1 MKNNQSIFA
10 RFSASILF
18 NILRG
23 GLTLATT
30 VLLARF
36 LGVDNYGR
44 MAFLLASF
52 LAFKSLLDMSSSHAF
67 FTFLSEK
74 TRSKKF
80 VNMYLCWMA
89 CQLVVSLLLVG
100 LILPDEVLEKVWINE
115 SRFLIILAL
124 TATFMQQSG
133 WLVASQMAEAQRQT
147 FKVQKLGMVIVSI
160 NLVMIL
166 LLEYADLI
174 TLPILF
180 TVLTLEW
187 FAGAFLAARM
197 YVGLDDISDT
207 FSSVVGE
214 FWAYC
219 KPLIPYVW
227 LVALGEFLDRW
238 MLQTWGGNA
247 EQGYYAVAANIMIVV
262 SIGVISIIRIL
273 WKEIAEAYH
282 QKNMDLVSSLYQRT
296 NRTIYAGAAFFV
308 GASLP
313 WSSEILNTLLGSD
326 YSAGNKTFMLMVIYT
341 AHQSLGQINGV
352 LLLATKKVKIHTI
365 IGSVAVIAGVAASYY
380 TLAPAEAVIPGLN
393 MGSEGLAWKMFLIN
407 CVMVNVLMYII
418 AREFNWKYQ
427 WFYQFYVL
435 GLAILVGYLV
445 KNLVLGVFS
454 SMYLSMVISLLF
466 YAVAIG
472 LLCYAFPML
481 ALGITKSKL
490 LGSLSTLGS
499 KFKLVER

>member
-1 MKNNQSIFA
+1 LENYQSIFS
-10 RFSASILF
+10 RFSISILF
-18 NILRG
+18 NIIRG

-36 LGVDNYGR
+36 LGAEDYGR

-80 VNMYLCWMA
+80 INMYLCWMA
-89 CQLVVSLLLVG
+89 FQLVVSLLIVG
-100 LILPDEVLEKVWINE
+100 LILPDEVLEKVWVNE
-115 SRFLIILAL
+115 NRFLIILAL
-124 TATFMQQSG
+124 IATFMQQSG

-147 FKVQKLGMVIVSI
+147 IKVQKLGTVIVSI

-174 TLPILF
+174 SLPILF
-180 TVLTLEW
+180 TILTLEW
-187 FAGAFLAARM
+187 SAGAFLAARM
-197 YVGLDDISDT
+197 YVGLKDISDT
-207 FSSVVGE
+207 FSSVLGE
-214 FWAYC
+214 FWVYC
-219 KPLIPYVW
+219 KPLIPYGW

-247 EQGYYAVAANIMIVV
+247 EQGYYAVAANIMIVIAV
-262 SIGVISIIRIL
+262 GVTSIIRIL

-282 QKNMDLVSSLYQRT
+282 QKNMDLLSSLYQRT
-296 NRTIYAGAAFFV
+296 NRTIYVCSAFFV

-365 IGSVAVIAGVAASYY
+365 ISSVAVIAGIAASYY
-380 TLAPAEAVIPGLN
+380 TLAPSEAVLPGLN
-393 MGSEGLAWKMFLIN
+393 MGSEGLAWKMVIIN
-407 CVMVNVLMYII
+407 FVMVNVLMYVI
-418 AREFNWKYQ
+418 AREFNWRYQ

-435 GLAILVGYLV
+435 GLAILMGYAL
-445 KNLVLGVFS
+445 KNLVTGVFS
-454 SMYLSMVISLLF
+454 SMYMSIIISLILYTVIF
-466 YAVAIG
+466 G

-481 ALGITKSKL
+481 AVGVEKSKL
-490 LGSLSTLGS
+490 LESLSKLGLKS
-499 KFKLVER
+499 KFIEP

>member
-1 MKNNQSIFA
+1 LENNQSIFA

-36 LGVDNYGR
+36 LGVENYGR

-89 CQLVVSLLLVG
+89 CQLVFSLLLVG
-100 LILPDEVLEKVWINE
+100 LMLPDEVLEKVWINE

-133 WLVASQMAEAQRQT
+133 WQVASQMAEAQRQT
-147 FKVQKLGMVIVSI
+147 IKVQKLGTVIILI

-180 TVLTLEW
+180 TILTLEW
-187 FAGAFLAARM
+187 SVGAFLAVRM
-197 YVGLDDISDT
+197 YVGLDDVSDT
-207 FSSVVGE
+207 FSTVTAE

-247 EQGYYAVAANIMIVV
+247 EQGYYAIAANLMVV
-262 SIGVISIIRIL
+262 VAIGVISIIRIL
-273 WKEIAEAYH
+273 WKEIAEAYY

-296 NRTIYAGAAFFV
+296 NRTIYLCAAFFV
-308 GASLP
+308 GACLP
-313 WSSEILNTLLGSD
+313 WSSEILNILVGSE
-326 YSAGNKTFMLMVIYT
+326 YSAGNKTFMLMIIYT

-352 LLLATKKVKIHTI
+352 LLLATKRVKIHTI

-380 TLAPAEAVIPGLN
+380 TLAPVEAVIPGLN
-393 MGSEGLAWKMFLIN
+393 MGSEGMAWKIVIIN
-407 CVMVNVLMYII
+407 LVMVNLLMYVI

-435 GLAILVGYLV
+435 GLAILVGFFV
-445 KNLVLGVFS
+445 KYLVLGVFS
-454 SMYLSMVISLLF
+454 SMYLSMIISLLLYTVTF
-466 YAVAIG
+466 G
-472 LLCYAFPML
+472 LLCYAFPMQ

-490 LGSLSTLGS
+490 LGSLTKLG
-499 KFKLVER
+499 FQI

>member
-1 MKNNQSIFA
+1 MF
-10 RFSASILF
+10 
-18 NILRG
+18 
-23 GLTLATT
+23 ATT
-30 VLLARF
+30 ILLARF

-52 LAFKSLLDMSSSHAF
+52 LAFKSLLDMSSAHAF
-67 FTFLSEK
+67 FTFLSQK

-89 CQLVVSLLLVG
+89 CQLVFSLLLVG
-100 LILPDEVLEKVWINE
+100 LILPEEVLEKVWVNE
-115 SRFLIILAL
+115 SRFLLILAL

-133 WLVASQMAEAQRQT
+133 WQVACQMAEAQRQT
-147 FKVQKLGMVIVSI
+147 IKVQKLGTVIVSI
-160 NLVMIL
+160 NLLIIL
-166 LLEYADLI
+166 FLEYAGLL
-174 TLPILF
+174 TLPLLF
-180 TVLTLEW
+180 LISSIEW
-187 FAGAFLAARM
+187 GVGAFLAGRM
-197 YVGLDDISDT
+197 YVALDDTSDT
-207 FSSVVGE
+207 FSAVSAE
-214 FWAYC
+214 FWVYC
-219 KPLIPYVW
+219 KPFIPYVW

-247 EQGYYAVAANIMIVV
+247 EQGYYAVATNIMVVV

-282 QKNMDLVSSLYQRT
+282 QKNMDLVSSLYQRA
-296 NRTIYAGAAFFV
+296 NRAIYVCAAFFV

-313 WSSEILNTLLGSD
+313 WSSEILNTLVGSD

-365 IGSVAVIAGVAASYY
+365 IGSVAVIAGVAASYFI
-380 TLAPAEAVIPGLN
+380 LAPAEAVMPGLN
-393 MGSEGLAWKMFLIN
+393 MGSEGLAWKMVIIN
-407 CVMVNVLMYII
+407 LVMVNILMYVI

-454 SMYLSMVISLLF
+454 SMYLSMIISSLLYTATF
-466 YAVAIG
+466 G

-481 ALGITKSKL
+481 ALGVTKSKL
-490 LGSLSTLGS
+490 LGSLSKLGS
-499 KFKLVER
+499 KSKFVEPN